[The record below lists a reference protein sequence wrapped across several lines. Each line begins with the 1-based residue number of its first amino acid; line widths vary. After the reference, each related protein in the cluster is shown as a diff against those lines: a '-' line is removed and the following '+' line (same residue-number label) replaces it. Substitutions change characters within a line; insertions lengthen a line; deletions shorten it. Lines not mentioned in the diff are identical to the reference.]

1 MAIPKN
7 TLLFG
12 FEIFKEIEM
21 NLEQMKNVFPYSNN
35 NDSYN
40 AIVDLC
46 IERIKVMAEEK
57 KKEIETKIWD

>member
-1 MAIPKN
+1 MPVPN
-7 TLLFG
+7 NVPLFG

-21 NLEQMKNVFPYSNN
+21 ELSKMKNVFPYSNN

-46 IERIKVMAEEK
+46 IQATKNVEERKRQDLDDK
-57 KKEIETKIWD
+57 FWD

>member
-46 IERIKVMAEEK
+46 IERIKVMAEDK
-57 KKEIETKIWD
+57 KKEIETKVWD

>member
-12 FEIFKEIEM
+12 FEIFKEVQL

-46 IERIKVMAEEK
+46 IERIRVMAEEK
-57 KKEIETKIWD
+57 EKEIETKIWD

>member
-46 IERIKVMAEEK
+46 IERIRVMAEEK
-57 KKEIETKIWD
+57 EKEIETKIWD